1 MRSVTCI
8 LGYPSGQKH
17 LVKRAI
23 IRVKFQGVLAMQNTI
38 SIHVGNT
45 SSIVHNNRL
54 TNEHTN
60 QDIDSSRSH
69 ENIIIKQENLKDS
82 YEKLFGEAVDS
93 YNAKQRRSDR
103 KINNYLQKVKDSTL
117 DHQKEFIMQVGDF
130 QSLEKIAEE
139 QGCKVWETK
148 EWELRA
154 ETLRRAV
161 SEFQENNPN
170 LYVYNAVIHLDES
183 NPHAHVNFIP
193 VGDGMNKGMSR
204 QVSMNRALENMGYDA
219 KFVVSEEAKN
229 VRERGRVK
237 LDNSTNFKNW
247 RNDNLERVKEI
258 AKEVYKEAGYEFEFA
273 EGDKAKEHQ
282 SVEAYKKAIEDAK
295 EKSKEIIEEAKLRAE
310 MERMELNA
318 QSYDLWE
325 KEWDKTKKDFPDFE
339 FAEHVQEVQDITG
352 EMNLF
357 DKRNLKPNPRDY
369 PRANNI
375 SIEKVYSLLQEKFR
389 QVREYITLQA
399 HKMASKVSE
408 LKNSIEVLE
417 KREEALETKLGAK
430 YEESE
435 KLNHLIKAKMEHTTD
450 LSMQSQLSV
459 MLPDYVRPSKLNKDI
474 LLVPRDK
481 WEAKHVS
488 ANEISEYRRSMQF
501 ITRLDKE
508 IQKTSPNATKL
519 LEKIEK
525 QRQELSKQRDTAYK
539 YFEKYQ
545 AMSNLVKGYEEVASN
560 IPAKEWNAAIAK
572 RDERIIQEREMP
584 SFDIDQS
591 KGMSGPSL

>member
-1 MRSVTCI
+1 
-8 LGYPSGQKH
+8 
-17 LVKRAI
+17 
-23 IRVKFQGVLAMQNTI
+23 MQNTI

-60 QDIDSSRSH
+60 PDIDSTRSH
-69 ENIIIKQENLKDS
+69 ENIVIKQENIKDS
-82 YEKLFGEAVDS
+82 YEKLFSEAVDS

-130 QSLEKIAEE
+130 QSIEKIAEE
-139 QGCKVWETK
+139 QGCEVWETK

-154 ETLRRAV
+154 ETLKRAV

-247 RNDNLERVKEI
+247 RDDNLERVKEI
-258 AKEVYKEAGYEFEFA
+258 AKEVYKEAGYDFEFI
-273 EGDKAKEHQ
+273 EGDKAKVHQ
-282 SVEAYKKAIEDAK
+282 SVEVYKKVVEDAK

-310 MERMELNA
+310 MERMELKE

-325 KEWDKTKKDFPDFE
+325 KDWDKTEKDFPDFE
-339 FAEHVQEVQDITG
+339 FAEHVDAVTAITG

-357 DKRNLKPNPRDY
+357 EEHSLKPNPRDY
-369 PRANNI
+369 PRANNL
-375 SIEKVYSLLQEKFR
+375 SFEKVFALLQEKFK
-389 QVREYITLQA
+389 QVQEYISLTA

-408 LKNSIEVLE
+408 LKNRIDVLENKEEVLE
-417 KREEALETKLGAK
+417 AKIGAK
-430 YEESE
+430 YDESE
-435 KLNHLIKAKMEHTTD
+435 KLNNLIKAKLEYTTD
-450 LSMQSQLSV
+450 QAIQSELSV
-459 MLPDYVRPSKLNKDI
+459 MLPDYVKPSKLNKDI

-488 ANEISEYRRSMQF
+488 ANEISEYRRSMNF

-508 IQKTSPNATKL
+508 VQKTSPNASKL

-560 IPAKEWNAAIAK
+560 VPPKEWNAAVAK
-572 RDERIIQEREMP
+572 RDERIIQERKMP

>member
-1 MRSVTCI
+1 MAFMVARTEKRKVGS
-8 LGYPSGQKH
+8 LAGYQNHVDRKTENHSNKEIDKSKTFLNYD
-17 LVKRAI
+17 LVGHEISTTFHHEFMDYIKENRVGSRAVRKDAVVMQDWLI
-23 IRVKFQGVLAMQNTI
+23 GSSQEFFDELSESEIRRYFETAVEFFAEKFG
-38 SIHVGNT
+38 
-45 SSIVHNNRL
+45 R
-54 TNEHTN
+54 
-60 QDIDSSRSH
+60 
-69 ENIIIKQENLKDS
+69 ENIRFATVHMDEKTPHMHMGIVPLKDGKLTAKTIFDRNCLRMIQNELPQVFQKAGFDIQRGEPKS
-82 YEKLFGEAVDS
+82 EKVH
-93 YNAKQRRSDR
+93 
-103 KINNYLQKVKDSTL
+103 V
-117 DHQKEFIMQVGDF
+117 HP
-130 QSLEKIAEE
+130 EE
-139 QGCKVWETK
+139 YKATM
-148 EWELRA
+148 RA
-154 ETLRRAV
+154 A
-161 SEFQENNPN
+161 Q
-170 LYVYNAVIHLDES
+170 
-183 NPHAHVNFIP
+183 
-193 VGDGMNKGMSR
+193 
-204 QVSMNRALENMGYDA
+204 
-219 KFVVSEEAKN
+219 
-229 VRERGRVK
+229 
-237 LDNSTNFKNW
+237 
-247 RNDNLERVKEI
+247 
-258 AKEVYKEAGYEFEFA
+258 
-273 EGDKAKEHQ
+273 
-282 SVEAYKKAIEDAK
+282 
-295 EKSKEIIEEAKLRAE
+295 EKSREIIAEAKLRAE

>member
-1 MRSVTCI
+1 
-8 LGYPSGQKH
+8 
-17 LVKRAI
+17 
-23 IRVKFQGVLAMQNTI
+23 MQNTI

-69 ENIIIKQENLKDS
+69 ENIIIKQENIKDS
-82 YEKLFGEAVDS
+82 YEKLFGEAVNN

-247 RNDNLERVKEI
+247 RDDNLERVKEI

-273 EGDKAKEHQ
+273 EGDKVKEHR
-282 SVEAYKKAIEDAK
+282 SVEVYKKAVEDAK
-295 EKSKEIIEEAKLRAE
+295 ETSKEIIEEAKLRAK

-325 KEWDKTKKDFPDFE
+325 KDWDKTKKDFPDFE
-339 FAEHVQEVQDITG
+339 FAEHVQVVQDIIG
-352 EMNLF
+352 EVNLF
-357 DKRNLKPNPRDY
+357 NKRNLKPNLRDY
-369 PRANNI
+369 PRANNL
-375 SIEKVYSLLQEKFR
+375 SFEKVFALFQEKFK
-389 QVREYITLQA
+389 QVREYIALQA
-399 HKMASKVSE
+399 HKMASKASE
-408 LKNSIEVLE
+408 LKDSIKILE
-417 KREEALETKLGAK
+417 KKEEALETKIGAK
-430 YEESE
+430 YDESE
-435 KLNHLIKAKMEHTTD
+435 KLNDLIKAKMEYTTK
-450 LSMQSQLSV
+450 LSAKSKLSV
-459 MLPDYVRPSKLNKDI
+459 KLPDYVRPSKLNKDI

-488 ANEISEYRRSMQF
+488 SNEISEYRRSMHF
-501 ITRLDKE
+501 ITTLDKE

-519 LEKIEK
+519 LETIEK

-539 YFEKYQ
+539 YFEKIKAQ
-545 AMSNLVKGYEEVASN
+545 EKDLKVFRELRDKHTTVEEWDKIISRY
-560 IPAKEWNAAIAK
+560 NAAKAI
-572 RDERIIQEREMP
+572 EREMP